1 MEELSTN
8 RGENFLK
15 CYKALS
21 FIINVN
27 LSISHKRGH
36 KGKEVF
42 LSLWG
47 KAGKKKWRIGPDLE
61 SQICWLYTKKRAE
74 NNGVPFTG
82 WYQMVDKKWVEL
94 EQIKIKMRD

>member
-1 MEELSTN
+1 M
-8 RGENFLK
+8 
-15 CYKALS
+15 
-21 FIINVN
+21 
-27 LSISHKRGH
+27 ISNKREH

-42 LSLWG
+42 MSLWG

-82 WYQMVDKKWVEL
+82 WYQMVDKKWVEI

>member
-1 MEELSTN
+1 M
-8 RGENFLK
+8 
-15 CYKALS
+15 
-21 FIINVN
+21 
-27 LSISHKRGH
+27 HKD
-36 KGKEVF
+36 KEVF
-42 LSLWG
+42 MSLWG

-82 WYQMVDKKWVEL
+82 WYQMVDKKWVEI

>member
-1 MEELSTN
+1 MRCSVTILGRFAVTQ
-8 RGENFLK
+8 
-15 CYKALS
+15 CYQTLP
-21 FIINVN
+21 FIIHY
-27 LSISHKRGH
+27 LISHKRVH

-42 LSLWG
+42 MSLWG
-47 KAGKKKWRIGPDLE
+47 KIGKKKWRIGPDLE

-82 WYQMVDKKWVEL
+82 WYQMVDKKWIEI